1 MKNLELECL
10 PSWRFCRIPRGQKGP
25 RYAGWQTEYLTLDQ
39 IGEGHNVGVILGPA
53 SAGVAALD
61 FDGTSAWSWFTQN
74 FPDLE
79 IPRTVSWA
87 SGRTDRCQM
96 AFTVPPAYW
105 DSLKTIKIATGE
117 REGFEFRWT
126 GGQSVLPPSLHP
138 DTGQEYFWVNA
149 PDQTDLATLPDPILC
164 HWLLAANPAPA
175 THVAA
180 GDLPPPTASEI
191 AEIYAD
197 LKQFYPN
204 LGYDRWCT
212 AAWVAVR
219 ELGTGDGV
227 ALMKHLW
234 PEQVA
239 GEYQKLVSSAN
250 PNHSR
255 VATIGSVIHWIRQI
269 DPRYTPARTLTGM
282 AAVNHLRRE
291 RNKLKNL
298 IRNGY

>member
-1 MKNLELECL
+1 M
-10 PSWRFCRIPRGQKGP
+10 
-25 RYAGWQTEYLTLDQ
+25 
-39 IGEGHNVGVILGPA
+39 GVILGPA

-61 FDGTSAWSWFTQN
+61 FDGTSAWSWFTEH

-149 PDQTDLATLPDPILC
+149 PDQTDLAILPDPILC